1 MQASAQSQ
9 PAPAAALSPPADAA
23 PATFTIVG
31 ADGKTQ
37 TLTIPR
43 TEAEVFRLRA
53 QRNELSEQLTSVSSR
68 RSELAEELSTTT
80 DGAAR
85 TGLED
90 RLRVLDKRIIQ
101 LETDLAATGRQI
113 SAAPSELIASTGDET
128 SVAVDDHFAEG
139 MMAGGFSALFLA
151 GVAVLFARRRWKRAG
166 PGFPSRLGAESDQR
180 LQRLEHGM
188 EAIAIEIE
196 RVSEGQ
202 RFVTRLLSESQ
213 APLVTPSRIAEQST
227 VARESFPKR

>member
-9 PAPAAALSPPADAA
+9 RAPVAAGSPPADAA
-23 PATFTIVG
+23 PGTLTIVG

-37 TLTIPR
+37 TLTIPG
-43 TEAEVFRLRA
+43 TEAEVASLKA
-53 QRNELSEQLTSVSSR
+53 QRNELSDQLTSVSAR
-68 RSELAEELSTTT
+68 RSELAEELSNTT

-101 LETDLAATGRQI
+101 LETDLASTGRQI
-113 SAAPSELIASTGDET
+113 SAAPSELVASVGDE
-128 SVAVDDHFAEG
+128 SSPAGDDNFEG
-139 MMAGGFSALFLA
+139 GLMAGGFSALLLA
-151 GVAVLFARRRWKRAG
+151 AIALLFARRRWKRAG
-166 PGFPSRLGAESDQR
+166 TGFPSRLEGESARR
-180 LQRLEHGM
+180 LERLEHGM

-202 RFVTRLLSESQ
+202 RFVTKLLSEQS
-213 APLVTPSRIAEQST
+213 PLGTRREIAQESAL
-227 VARESFPKR
+227 VREDLPKR